1 MPVVEPRMKVWSLV
15 ITAAYKNQPR
25 LLSHCPR
32 PSAPQGFIIVWGFF
46 CARVLELEIEIAL
59 LMPGGR
65 ASLFL
70 LLVVVSLE
78 FLPLSGILVAPRALG
93 VMG

>member
-1 MPVVEPRMKVWSLV
+1 MKVWSLV
-15 ITAAYKNQPR
+15 ITAAYKTNRGYLPLPQACSPR
-25 LLSHCPR
+25 LYHCV
-32 PSAPQGFIIVWGFF
+32 GFL

-65 ASLFL
+65 AFFS
-70 LLVVVSLE
+70 LVVVSLE
-78 FLPLSGILVAPRALG
+78 FLPLSGILWPRALG